1 MFERMIL
8 TIFSL
13 LGILNGAFLSV
24 IFRRKRFY
32 FYMAGSWLISFLSAG
47 YFLWYARG
55 YEGLGL
61 WSLYVGYLA
70 CGLMV
75 AEIIAL
81 PSLFILSL
89 LSMPQRLLKVS
100 RWLALGVLLLACGIG
115 LYGAVDGNTSEK
127 VEHLD
132 VYVEGLPPAFE
143 GYRAAQM
150 TDTHIGPYFRY
161 TDLPGEIDRARSE
174 GAQVLFFTGDLI
186 DDIRHMPEAA
196 DTLKEKYPAFPD
208 GIYYVWGN
216 HEYYR
221 GKDYIEKELLKTP
234 VKLLVNDHD
243 AITRDG
249 ASLYVAGV
257 DYPWSRGRAME
268 IEMDSMT
275 DEAFRGIPAGAPVV
289 LLAHHS
295 AFLDEGFRKGAA
307 ITLTGHTHGTQFGL
321 FGRPII
327 TPFTYTRGL
336 YSDGKNVGYVS
347 RGDASWFPFRFS
359 CPRELVIITFHRK

>member
-8 TIFSL
+8 MIFSL

-32 FYMAGSWLISFLSAG
+32 FYMAGSWLISFLSAA

-55 YEGLGL
+55 YDGLGL
-61 WSLYVGYLA
+61 WSLWLGYMA
-70 CGLMV
+70 CGIMV
-75 AEIIAL
+75 AEIVSL
-81 PSLFILSL
+81 PCLFFLSL
-89 LSMPQRLLKVS
+89 LSISKKLRKGS
-100 RWLALGVLLLACGIG
+100 RVLSLAAICAAAIIGI
-115 LYGAVDGNTSEK
+115 YGSVDGNNREQ

-132 VYVEGLPPAFE
+132 VYVESLPPAFE
-143 GYRAAQM
+143 GYKAAQM

-161 TDLPGEIDRARSE
+161 TDLSGEIDRARRE

-186 DDIRHMPEAA
+186 DDIRHMPDAGR
-196 DTLKEKYPAFPD
+196 TLTEEFYGFPD
-208 GIYYVWGN
+208 GIIYVWGN

-221 GKDYIEKELLKTP
+221 GKDYIEEELLKTP
-234 VKLLVNDHD
+234 VKMLVNEHT
-243 AITRDG
+243 AITRNG

-257 DYPWSRGRAME
+257 DYPWARGEAMKK
-268 IEMDSMT
+268 EMDDMT
-275 DEAFRGIPAGAPVV
+275 DEAFRGIPKGAPVV

-295 AFLDEGFRKGAA
+295 AFLDEGFKKGAA

-336 YSDGKNVGYVS
+336 YSDGRNMGYVS

>member
-8 TIFSL
+8 MIFSL

-32 FYMAGSWLISFLSAG
+32 FHIFGSWLISFLSAG

-55 YEGLGL
+55 YDGLGL
-61 WSLYVGYLA
+61 WSLYLGYLA

-81 PSLFILSL
+81 PCLFFLSFLSIPKRLLTAVRRLSLF
-89 LSMPQRLLKVS
+89 
-100 RWLALGVLLLACGIG
+100 VLLFAAGIG
-115 LYGAVDGNTSEK
+115 VYGAVDGNTSEK
-127 VEHLD
+127 VEYLD
-132 VYVEGLPPAFE
+132 VYVENLPPAFE
-143 GYRAAQM
+143 GYKAAQM

-161 TDLPGEIDRARSE
+161 TDLPGEIDRARQE

-186 DDIRHMPEAA
+186 DDVRHMPEAA
-196 DTLKEKYPAFPD
+196 DTLAEKCADFPD

-221 GKDYIEKELLKTP
+221 GKDYIEEELLKTP
-234 VKLLVNDHD
+234 VKLLVNEHG
-243 AITRDG
+243 AIERDG

-257 DYPWSRGRAME
+257 DYPWSRGKAME
-268 IEMDSMT
+268 IEMDSMA
-275 DEAFRGIPAGAPVV
+275 DEAFRGIPEGAPVV
-289 LLAHHS
+289 FLAHHS

-336 YSDGKNVGYVS
+336 YSDGRNVGYVS
-347 RGDASWFPFRFS
+347 RGNASWFPFRFS
-359 CPRELVIITFHRK
+359 CEREMVILTFHRK